1 MTNLKVFELH
11 VNKTGVSD
19 EGLLAV
25 FKSVKFLT
33 NLTTLSLALSEV
45 TIDKDETLEALAKP
59 VSDLNQLTEF
69 SFIGF
74 KTNISDKGFSALME
88 SL

>member
-1 MTNLKVFELH
+1 MTSLKVFELH
-11 VNKTGVSD
+11 VNKTGISD
-19 EGLLAV
+19 EGFLAV

-59 VSDLNQLTEF
+59 VTDLN
-69 SFIGF
+69 
-74 KTNISDKGFSALME
+74 
-88 SL
+88 